1 MVECDRKGRWP
12 LGRTAFD
19 ESYGITAEQP
29 RHFGYG
35 FGRTL
40 VDGVLAALFGL
51 LVVALLHG
59 ERVGQV
65 QGDVVQGQ
73 GR

>member
-1 MVECDRKGRWP
+1 MEGGGTSNADQVREVVLMSECDRKGRWP

-40 VDGVLAALFGL
+40 LTVISSTRKKVTNLA
-51 LVVALLHG
+51 
-59 ERVGQV
+59 
-65 QGDVVQGQ
+65 
-73 GR
+73 